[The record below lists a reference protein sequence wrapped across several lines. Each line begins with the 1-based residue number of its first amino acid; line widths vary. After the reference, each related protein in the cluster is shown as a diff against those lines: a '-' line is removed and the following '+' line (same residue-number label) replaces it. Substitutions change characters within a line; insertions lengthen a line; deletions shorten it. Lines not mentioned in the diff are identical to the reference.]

1 MKTTTLTSILAA
13 SLLAAVAGCSASDS
27 AAPSPDPQ
35 TEDEL
40 NSAAVTLH
48 IPLLEEVKVGKS
60 TRRRLISARNAD
72 FKKAGLAEMPEFVTV
87 TAKDAGKSFS
97 DAAARVDAAA
107 EKLKLADGIEMI
119 RFGDGSELEGRFG
132 TKKEGIC
139 YTGKAQKALD
149 LFLSLG
155 DNVLSDQF
163 TLKAW
168 KFKHDSF
175 DSEGKPFAGSEAQA
189 DEENYPEVWKEW
201 RGAGDAI
208 LIISSTSDGGEEN
221 SPTILR
227 KCK

>member
-1 MKTTTLTSILAA
+1 M
-13 SLLAAVAGCSASDS
+13 V
-27 AAPSPDPQ
+27 
-35 TEDEL
+35 
-40 NSAAVTLH
+40 
-48 IPLLEEVKVGKS
+48 
-60 TRRRLISARNAD
+60 
-72 FKKAGLAEMPEFVTV
+72 
-87 TAKDAGKSFS
+87 
-97 DAAARVDAAA
+97 
-107 EKLKLADGIEMI
+107 

-132 TKKEGIC
+132 VKKEGIC
-139 YTGKAQKALD
+139 YTGKASKALD

-168 KFKHDSF
+168 KFKQAAF
-175 DSEGKPFAGSEAQA
+175 DAEGKPFAGSEAQA